1 VAAEHDR
8 AWRLWKRSSDVL
20 VGVVGLVLAAPLL
33 VLLIVLIRLD
43 SAGPAIF
50 RQVRIGRGGRPF
62 VLYKLRGMH
71 VDARERFPDLYD
83 YSGRDDLDFYFHER
97 DDPRVTRVG
106 RLLRRTSLDELP
118 NLWNV
123 VRGDMSIVGPRPEIP
138 EVLAIYGDLA
148 DAYVSVKP
156 GMTCFA
162 GAGGRDEQT
171 KAQRVAEDLRYV
183 GVTSPWVDVRLI
195 LVTVASVFRRRNVRT

>member
-1 VAAEHDR
+1 MGRER
-8 AWRLWKRSSDVL
+8 AWRLWKRSSDVV
-20 VGVVGLVLAAPLL
+20 VGAVGLVLVTPVLGLL
-33 VLLIVLIRLD
+33 VLLIRLD
-43 SAGPAIF
+43 SPGPAIF
-50 RQVRIGRGGRPF
+50 RQVRIGQGGRPF
-62 VLYKLRGMH
+62 VLYKLRGMYI
-71 VDARERFPDLYD
+71 DARERFPDLYD
-83 YSGRDDLDFYFHER
+83 YSGRHDLDFYFHER

-138 EVLAIYGDLA
+138 EVLAIYGALA
-148 DAYVSVKP
+148 EPYVSVKP

-183 GVTSPWVDVRLI
+183 GVRSPWVDVRLV
-195 LVTVASVFRRRNVRT
+195 LGTLAGVFRRRNVRT